1 MDSAKYRN
9 LSQYLKLEMNEAGV
23 GAGYFQ
29 GGCGGRIYDFSFLA
43 ITACSSLALLDFFGE
58 NYHPTSGYF

>member
-1 MDSAKYRN
+1 MHEIFSLVCRLFCGGAGGG
-9 LSQYLKLEMNEAGV
+9 GV
-23 GAGYFQ
+23 GH
-29 GGCGGRIYDFSFLA
+29 DFSFLA